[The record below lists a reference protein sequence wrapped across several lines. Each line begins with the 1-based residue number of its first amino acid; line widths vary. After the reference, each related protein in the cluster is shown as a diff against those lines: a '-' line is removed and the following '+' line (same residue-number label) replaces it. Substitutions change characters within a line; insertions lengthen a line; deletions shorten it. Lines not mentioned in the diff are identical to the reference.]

1 MGVLTQNIFGAY
13 KNSFLTRPNLK
24 IILIELKIELYL
36 KDAILIT
43 DIIKSSM
50 IGSHMIWQDL
60 KYIYNSI
67 HRRSILSYVYIIYN
81 KLKRCLFFISRLT
94 RSPGISAHAIGID
107 KCKWRRVSF
116 AAQIKWV
123 LSAQRYW
130 NAC

>member
-50 IGSHMIWQDL
+50 IGSHMI
-60 KYIYNSI
+60 
-67 HRRSILSYVYIIYN
+67 
-81 KLKRCLFFISRLT
+81 
-94 RSPGISAHAIGID
+94 
-107 KCKWRRVSF
+107 
-116 AAQIKWV
+116 
-123 LSAQRYW
+123 
-130 NAC
+130 